1 MSKPVRGYLID
12 SNGRASYVNIPRNDG
27 GGIVIQEPRGL
38 RMPAYTPGPG
48 PGPGPGPLP
57 PSAPMDH
64 LPHDVT
70 MEVRQLRAA
79 CPRRDRLIPLDLG
92 PFEGFPLLIF
102 GIVIA
107 FFLLLFL

>member
-1 MSKPVRGYLID
+1 MFEPVRGYVID
-12 SNGRASYVNIPRNDG
+12 SNARVSYVNIPRPDG
-27 GGIVIQEPRGL
+27 GGIVTQEPRGL
-38 RMPAYTPGPG
+38 RVPDVPYN

-57 PSAPMDH
+57 PSTPMDH
-64 LPHDVT
+64 LPHDATV
-70 MEVRQLRAA
+70 EVRQLRAA
-79 CPRRDRLIPLDLG
+79 CPRIDRLIPLDLG